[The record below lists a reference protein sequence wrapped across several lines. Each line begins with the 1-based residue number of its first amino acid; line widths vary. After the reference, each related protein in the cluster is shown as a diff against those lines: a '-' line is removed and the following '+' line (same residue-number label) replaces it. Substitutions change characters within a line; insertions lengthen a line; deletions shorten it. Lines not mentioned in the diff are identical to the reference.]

1 LMAAPRFF
9 SKQMDLGGL
18 MQTVS
23 AFHSAHEALSYL
35 INSYTTIA
43 NWTAVLNRLTGFN
56 SAIERVETI
65 REKEE
70 CTRFQSADDSLSVR
84 SLSIFLPD
92 GKALIKD
99 LNFNLEPGGSLLIMG
114 PSGSGKS
121 TLLRALEGIWPF
133 VKGFILLP
141 DNGKV
146 LFLPQKPYLPLGTL
160 RQALYY
166 PHDTEVT
173 ETRLVD
179 ILDQCHLTHL
189 SKVLDVS
196 DNWGQSLSLGEQQ
209 RVAFARILLQHPDY
223 VFLDEATASL
233 DEETEATLYRLVRSP
248 EPCLR
253 DQRRP
258 RGTLRAWHDS
268 RLKIAGDGKW
278 LETYG
283 RMEMA
288 SSLTM

>member
-1 LMAAPRFF
+1 M
-9 SKQMDLGGL
+9 
-18 MQTVS
+18 
-23 AFHSAHEALSYL
+23 
-35 INSYTTIA
+35 
-43 NWTAVLNRLTGFN
+43 
-56 SAIERVETI
+56 
-65 REKEE
+65 
-70 CTRFQSADDSLSVR
+70 
-84 SLSIFLPD
+84 PD

-99 LNFNLEPGGSLLIMG
+99 LNFDLEPGGSLLIMG

-121 TLLRALEGIWPF
+121 TLLRALAGIWPF
-133 VKGFILLP
+133 VKGSILLP

-209 RVAFARILLQHPDY
+209 RVAFARILLQRPDY

-233 DEETEATLYRLVRSP
+233 DEETEATLYRLVRSHLSHA
-248 EPCLR
+248 CVISVGH
-253 DQRRP
+253 
-258 RGTLRAWHDS
+258 RGTLQAWHDS
-268 RLKIAGDGKW
+268 RLKIIGDGKW
-278 LETYG
+278 LETFG
-283 RMEMA
+283 RMEMP
-288 SSLTM
+288 SSITM